1 MSLTDFI
8 SLSQLSAHKFKALHI
23 TALNSFM
30 KVGREK
36 RDNKGQN
43 RIYLLFF
50 RP

>member
-8 SLSQLSAHKFKALHI
+8 SLSQLNAYKFKALHI